1 MQKEDITTWLSSR
14 DNDWKEGL
22 ALFVAFT
29 NNKNMLRVLLSH
41 SETVRSKNML
51 KYELKKIIRTSTSVS
66 SKNKNRAL
74 LKPSIDSQTRKTP
87 KTLNPTLKTPNI
99 ILRPAI
105 GEQSSDPVL
114 IPLENKSKEIY
125 VEAASLFY
133 QLLYLPKSECE
144 ISCLRILDMMSENQA
159 VWNQINYYKKYKFL
173 PSKNDIVTQ
182 LDMKT
187 RITTLRTYIS
197 RHHKLIANAKTEV
210 TRQKYQLKLNEFIAE
225 RNDLE
230 LKLSV

>member
-1 MQKEDITTWLSSR
+1 MQKQDLTTWLNSSQK
-14 DNDWKEGL
+14 NWKEGL
-22 ALFVAFT
+22 ALLVAFS
-29 NNKNMLRVLLSH
+29 NNKHLTRVLM
-41 SETVRSKNML
+41 SKGQSARTIKSL
-51 KYELKKIIRTSTSVS
+51 EYELNKIDRASPYLSRQKKRQLVI
-66 SKNKNRAL
+66 
-74 LKPSIDSQTRKTP
+74 KTP
-87 KTLNPTLKTPNI
+87 IVVQPEKFAIHK
-99 ILRPAI
+99 LRPST

-114 IPLENKSKEIY
+114 IPLENKTKEIY
-125 VEAASLFY
+125 VEAASIFY
-133 QLLYLPKSECE
+133 QLLHLPKSECE

-173 PSKNDIVTQ
+173 PSKDDVVTQ

-210 TRQKYQLKLNEFIAE
+210 TRQKYQLKLDEFIAE

>member
-1 MQKEDITTWLSSR
+1 MQKEDITTWLNSSQK
-14 DNDWKEGL
+14 NWKEGL
-22 ALFVAFT
+22 ALLVAFS
-29 NNKNMLRVLLSH
+29 NNKHLTRVLM
-41 SETVRSKNML
+41 SKGQSARTIKSL
-51 KYELKKIIRTSTSVS
+51 EYELHKIDTASPYLSRQKKRQLVI
-66 SKNKNRAL
+66 
-74 LKPSIDSQTRKTP
+74 KTP
-87 KTLNPTLKTPNI
+87 IDVQPEKIAIHK
-99 ILRPAI
+99 LRPST
-105 GEQSSDPVL
+105 GDQSSDPVI
-114 IPLENKSKEIY
+114 IPLETKSKEIY
-125 VEAASLFY
+125 VEAASIFY

-159 VWNQINYYKKYKFL
+159 VWNQINYYRKYKFL
-173 PSKNDIVTQ
+173 PSKDDVVTQ

-210 TRQKYQLKLNEFIAE
+210 TRQKYQLKLDEFIAE